1 MPVSPIPA
9 KFFLDLIKHQFTPIP
24 LPTTDCTGQTI
35 IVTGANAGIGLEA
48 ARHYARLGAAKLI
61 LACRSTAK
69 GEAAKANIEASLAT
83 PGVTTI
89 EVWPLDLCSFES
101 VRHFCRR
108 ADTTLPRLDI
118 FLANAG
124 ISTFRYSPAPDAEGY
139 ESTIATNVISTF
151 LMAFMLLPTLRRTAA
166 QHNTTPH
173 LTIVTSDSHT
183 FAEFS
188 ERNAPAIFPTYLTT
202 AYPMADR
209 YTTSKLLS
217 LLLTRELADRAPSPV
232 VINCVNPGFCRS
244 TNLFD
249 DWPVLAALLLRV
261 VFFPLSRSAD
271 TGARVLLAAADGGPE
286 SHGAYLESG
295 HVSTPSAY
303 VSSTEGGEMQKRVW
317 GELVVI
323 LEGVE
328 PGVSK
333 GV

>member
-1 MPVSPIPA
+1 MATPPPPR
-9 KFFLDLIKHQFTPIP
+9 FFLDIIKHQLTSIPI
-24 LPTTDCTGQTI
+24 LTTDYTGQTI

-69 GEAAKANIEASLAT
+69 GEAAKASIEASLAT
-83 PGVTTI
+83 PGVATT
-89 EVWPLDLCSFES
+89 EVWPLDLCSFKS

-108 ADTTLPRLDI
+108 ADTTLSRLDI
-118 FLANAG
+118 FLANAS
-124 ISTFRYSPAPDAEGY
+124 ISTFRYTAAPDAGGY
-139 ESTIATNVISTF
+139 ESTIATNVVSTF
-151 LMAFMLLPTLRRTAA
+151 LMAFMLLPSLRRTAT
-166 QHNTTPH
+166 QHNTTPY
-173 LTIVTSDSHT
+173 LTIVTSDSHI

-188 ERNAPAIFPTYLTT
+188 ERNAPAIFPTFLTT
-202 AYPMADR
+202 SYPMTDR

-217 LLLTRELADRAPSPV
+217 LILTRELAARAPSL
-232 VINCVNPGFCRS
+232 VIINSVNPGFCRS

-249 DWPVLAALLLRV
+249 SWPVLAAWLLRV
-261 VFFPLSRSAD
+261 VCFPLSRSAD

-295 HVSTPSAY
+295 RVSTPSGY
-303 VSSTEGGEMQKRVW
+303 VRSVEGGAMQKRLW
-317 GELVVI
+317 GELMGI

-333 GV
+333 GI